1 MPQIVRGTVHGTG
14 AIIMTKLK
22 TLLVIGISALVAGTA
37 VGFSSTLSARDSKA
51 AVSRDAIA
59 AQINRTQKSD
69 RLAIGA
75 ASNKALPIATVEVVG
90 VRDAAIVY
98 RDRDGRLLYR
108 SDPLNNATLITK
120 GVTLPEVTVR
130 EAPGRAV
137 QPVMTTVPA
146 KIAPV
151 ESAERGSRAP
161 SQGEARRTRIPEG
174 CDAAASP
181 IAAPQMAHILSKCL
195 VAAPS
200 SVKVA
205 SLY

>member
-1 MPQIVRGTVHGTG
+1 
-14 AIIMTKLK
+14 MTKLK

-37 VGFSSTLSARDSKA
+37 VGFSSTLSARDSTA
-51 AVSRDAIA
+51 AASREAIA
-59 AQINRTQKSD
+59 AQIDRTQKSD
-69 RLAIGA
+69 RLVIGT

-120 GVTLPEVTVR
+120 GVVLPEVTVR
-130 EAPGRAV
+130 EAPGRTV
-137 QPVMTTVPA
+137 QPVSTTVPT
-146 KIAPV
+146 KLAPA
-151 ESAERGSRAP
+151 ESVDRHQSPGTP
-161 SQGEARRTRIPEG
+161 KGEARRTRIPEG

>member
-1 MPQIVRGTVHGTG
+1 
-14 AIIMTKLK
+14 MTKLK
-22 TLLVIGISALVAGTA
+22 TLLVISISALVAGTA
-37 VGFSSTLSARDSKA
+37 VSFSGALSARDSEA
-51 AVSRDAIA
+51 SVSRAAIA
-59 AQINRTQKSD
+59 MTVDRTRKSD
-69 RLAIGA
+69 RLVIGTA
-75 ASNKALPIATVEVVG
+75 RNEARPIATVEVVG
-90 VRDAAIVY
+90 VRDTAIVY

-120 GVTLPEVTVR
+120 GVVLPEVTIR

-137 QPVMTTVPA
+137 QPVTTSVPA
-146 KIAPV
+146 KVAPV
-151 ESAERGSRAP
+151 DSADRRQSPSR
-161 SQGEARRTRIPEG
+161 QNGEAKRTRIPEG

-195 VAAPS
+195 VALPS

>member
-1 MPQIVRGTVHGTG
+1 MHGG
-14 AIIMTKLK
+14 IAMSKLK
-22 TLLVIGISALVAGTA
+22 TLFVIGISALVAGTA
-37 VGFSSTLSARDSKA
+37 VGFSSSLNARDSRA
-51 AVSRDAIA
+51 TEARDAIA
-59 AQINRTQKSD
+59 ATVNRTQKSD
-69 RLAIGA
+69 RLVISATTSEA
-75 ASNKALPIATVEVVG
+75 RPIATVEVVG

-120 GVTLPEVTVR
+120 GVVLPEVTIR

-137 QPVMTTVPA
+137 QPVTTTVPTK

-151 ESAERGSRAP
+151 ESADRRQTPGARNEP
-161 SQGEARRTRIPEG
+161 RRTRIPEG

-195 VAAPS
+195 VSAPS
-200 SVKVA
+200 SFQVA

>member
-1 MPQIVRGTVHGTG
+1 
-14 AIIMTKLK
+14 MTKLK
-22 TLLVIGISALVAGTA
+22 TLCVIGISALIAGTA

-51 AVSRDAIA
+51 SAGDDTIAVSV
-59 AQINRTQKSD
+59 NRTQKSD
-69 RLAIGA
+69 RLVIGA
-75 ASNKALPIATVEVVG
+75 GRFDSPSIATVEVVG

-108 SDPLNNATLITK
+108 SDPLSNATLITK
-120 GVTLPEVTVR
+120 GVVLPEVTIR

-137 QPVMTTVPA
+137 QPVTTTVPA
-146 KIAPV
+146 KKVAPV
-151 ESAERGSRAP
+151 DSADRRESPGARN
-161 SQGEARRTRIPEG
+161 GETRRTRIPEG

-200 SVKVA
+200 PVKVA